1 MRTVVLASISTYA
14 RRYIAATLA
23 VVIGVAFI
31 LVTAAVSS
39 STKSGLLAG
48 VSEAYRGADVVVQ
61 GLSPDSAQSTLD
73 AVADLGHASVNADA
87 SAPVSVDGVTVADEP
102 DIGSVATESSLRWQD
117 LAAGRYPTR
126 PGEVLADAADA
137 ATNQVSVG
145 DELVID
151 AGAKDIRVTV
161 TGLAEASLTQL
172 SASLYVLWPDMREL
186 GDRVAVTDVV
196 VGGTDVGAVEGAGLP
211 KYAEA
216 VSADEHLRDLAADVT
231 REVDTAAAMLLLF
244 AGIALFVSVLV
255 IANTFTVLLAQRLRD
270 FALLR
275 CVGAT
280 RKQVLRSV
288 RREALVIGVLASTLG
303 VLVGLVLGR
312 GFVATA
318 SHFIEALP
326 TGDVSVSWVW
336 IAVAWAVGVL
346 VTLVAS
352 LLPARRSTAINP
364 LAALRPQEGV
374 DVRTSAGLQRLGLGV
389 VLLAFGGAMLVFS
402 MVNHVLLV
410 MIGGGFLTFFG
421 VLLFGP
427 VLVPACVR
435 VAGLLTGRVFGV
447 PGRLATSNAVR
458 NPRRTAAT
466 AASLLVGTTLITG
479 MVTGMSTIRGS
490 VENEMDVEYP
500 LDVTL
505 TSAQPF
511 DAGPLRQVR
520 AIDGIQ
526 KAIPVEAAT
535 ARIGQGGKRLGELTV
550 LGVPDD
556 RSVLRGEPRFAAPSP
571 GTVYV
576 SWDQVSDLG
585 LDPGAPST
593 LTVGSRRLE
602 LRTVPTFGF
611 MGTALVS
618 PEVLDRLAAPAA
630 DQSSAQLS
638 ARASTRAI
646 WALASDDVDAEATQ
660 GALNAVAK
668 STGAELGG
676 GMSKRAY
683 VELQLNIMVVAV
695 LALLGIALV
704 IALIGIGNTL
714 GLSVLER
721 TREHALLRAMG
732 LTRGQLRGTLAVEAV
747 LLATVTSVIGV
758 ALGTIYAFVGV
769 KAVLGEVLGETGV
782 SLHVPV
788 GQLLL
793 VVLVA
798 ALAGLAACVL
808 PARNAARVTPA
819 AGLAVE

>member
-61 GLSPDSAQSTLD
+61 GLSPDAAQSTLD
-73 AVADLGHASVNADA
+73 AVADLGPASVNADA

-151 AGAKDIRVTV
+151 AGAKDMRVTV

-211 KYAEA
+211 KFAEA

-231 REVDTAAAMLLLF
+231 REVDTVAAMLLLF

-318 SHFIEALP
+318 SHFIDALP

-374 DVRTSAGLQRLGLGV
+374 DLRTSAGLQRLGLGG

-410 MIGGGFLTFFG
+410 MIGGGFLSFFG

-435 VAGLLTGRVFGV
+435 VAGLVTGRVFGA

-520 AIDGIQ
+520 AIDGIK
-526 KAIPVEAAT
+526 KAIPVKAAT

-556 RSVLRGEPRFAAPSP
+556 RSVLRGEPRFAAPAP

-611 MGTALVS
+611 KGTALVS

-630 DQSSAQLS
+630 DRSSAQLS

-683 VELQLNIMVVAV
+683 VDLQLNIMVVAV
-695 LALLGIALV
+695 LALLGVALV

>member
-61 GLSPDSAQSTLD
+61 GLSPDAAQSTLD
-73 AVADLGHASVNADA
+73 AVADLGPASVNADA

-231 REVDTAAAMLLLF
+231 REVDTVAAMLLLF

-318 SHFIEALP
+318 SYFIDALP
-326 TGDVSVSWVW
+326 TGEVSVSWVW

-374 DVRTSAGLQRLGLGV
+374 DLRTSAGLQRLGLGG

-410 MIGGGFLTFFG
+410 MIGGGFLSFFG

-435 VAGLLTGRVFGV
+435 VAGLVTGRVFGV

-520 AIDGIQ
+520 AIDGIK
-526 KAIPVEAAT
+526 KAIPVKAAT

-556 RSVLRGEPRFAAPSP
+556 RSVLRGEPRFAAPAP

-611 MGTALVS
+611 KGTALVS

-630 DQSSAQLS
+630 DRSSAQLS

-683 VELQLNIMVVAV
+683 VDLQLNIMVVAV
-695 LALLGIALV
+695 LALLGVALV

>member
-61 GLSPDSAQSTLD
+61 GLSPDAAQSTLD
-73 AVADLGHASVNADA
+73 AVADLGPASVNADA

-211 KYAEA
+211 KFAEA

-231 REVDTAAAMLLLF
+231 REVDTVAAMLLLF

-318 SHFIEALP
+318 SHFIDALP

-374 DVRTSAGLQRLGLGV
+374 DLRTSAGLQRLGLGG

-410 MIGGGFLTFFG
+410 MIGGGFLSFFG

-435 VAGLLTGRVFGV
+435 VAGLVTGRVFGA

-520 AIDGIQ
+520 AIDGIK
-526 KAIPVEAAT
+526 KAIPVKAAT

-556 RSVLRGEPRFAAPSP
+556 RSVLRGEPRFAAPAP

-611 MGTALVS
+611 KGTALVS

-630 DQSSAQLS
+630 DRSSAQLS

-683 VELQLNIMVVAV
+683 VDLQLNIMVVAV
-695 LALLGIALV
+695 LALLGVALV